1 MMTKRTF
8 QLCRKED
15 ISTLGL
21 HSGSATPVQSDTI
34 LLQTWGLRDQLAIQ
48 AGSGSSFSETGAQHI
63 KETDNKDRH

>member
-1 MMTKRTF
+1 M
-8 QLCRKED
+8 
-15 ISTLGL
+15 GL

-48 AGSGSSFSETGAQHI
+48 AGSGSSFSETGAQDI

>member
-21 HSGSATPVQSDTI
+21 QPMLGVQKSNDSPT
-34 LLQTWGLRDQLAIQ
+34 
-48 AGSGSSFSETGAQHI
+48 
-63 KETDNKDRH
+63 KDLVAAHPRGQG

>member
-21 HSGSATPVQSDTI
+21 HSKVLRCFRRVALVVSRSVAMAFV
-34 LLQTWGLRDQLAIQ
+34 LQAHSFTEFLNGDLPWPYLR
-48 AGSGSSFSETGAQHI
+48 
-63 KETDNKDRH
+63 